1 MGLEFSIIFY
11 SAIAGLSTM
20 LGIALVIMGEV
31 WAIGI

>member
-11 SAIAGLSTM
+11 SAIAGFSTM
-20 LGIALVIMGEV
+20 LGIALVTMGEE